1 MAEPGNFN
9 TFIGGIEKEE
19 VAYNNSIREF
29 AELPLQRRYKGHL
42 ILNHR
47 DPPKDAVIDGY
58 LTNPAHG
65 NLIANIVKTLYIL
78 KPECGVCGPGV
89 KGAIGARGHIIER
102 IFNTE
107 SILFPDIRREEFKK
121 ASAHGVALD
130 LQLGIQYVFTDA
142 SHGPEKYM
150 GKAGGQRVTCASP
163 TNLID
168 SASINTTV
176 INNVFLNIPVQ
187 TVASEAH
194 LKLFGFRFV
203 RKIKLYN
210 LNLNRSEN
218 TINEILQN
226 VNENV
231 SRALNERLR
240 SPETHFCAT
249 FDLNEI
255 GVPLPFG
262 SRMILLYDA
271 NQDEMSTVDEYEN
284 PIEENPRTHR
294 KIFAAGNS
302 QKNRALSR
310 ILRST
315 RPTDIFYKHFL
326 LELKNLGDANHCIW
340 LRQICDATEEPN
352 NIYSEAGVVARE
364 STNNLINRANSAF
377 GTPDYDVTLRFVLE
391 GLGVFY
397 FDATCVN
404 YYPGGVADPETIAR
418 NIREQRLRDFKAHNK
433 DLLERFE
440 EFNVYINKV
449 KSIDFIPQYTS
460 IVNPSKLQRIRNFV
474 QDTLG
479 RLDNLLVQYE
489 TSVPQGEVNAYCARY
504 SLPHFVIN
512 NPKKGHDN
520 NWVLLKTGFAKG
532 FYTKILGIVQS
543 NRVPEPMNFPE
554 PPGAI
559 PDAAAAAAAA
569 DNLIGG
575 GIPESFT
582 EIPNQI
588 TYILLTEFSDILK
601 FGYAMYLAHGIPN
614 QNLNEFFKQAFYQK
628 SVDNILYK
636 IRFENNILF
645 DENMYEVCKY
655 AFFCVEYYIYNFNGP
670 PFDQELLLKLRN
682 VILAAIKFFKEKVQG
697 GGAKRER
704 GEEELDEEEPDEEEA
719 DTKRQKSEEE
729 GTIEEAAGIMALSS
743 MVDQNVSQFE
753 NAREAFLLVETRP
766 PYTATEIEELKEEF
780 KEILKENTNQYEN
793 ENESINEILN
803 RIQNT
808 TSGGTYERK
817 SGLEFVDLY
826 NLEKSLVIKI
836 LYYLSRGDYILTT
849 LNKRREIS
857 PVHMLVSYLSEEVN
871 MTTPDAAAATATP
884 PATPMKEDNA
894 TPQGLITPRPQRK
907 QPNTLPSTVKK
918 EPQSELVS
926 EENEEGEPPAVAPAT
941 APAPAAT
948 AATPATPP
956 HVNTTSEEGEDSE
969 MSLLGSQEEAEVNGR
984 DIEEPVAWTLL
995 SQNQLAK
1002 TQGNSQE
1009 ETQEYSPGL
1018 PQGLPQ
1024 GLPPGLIT
1032 PVAAHRKRKH
1042 PNTETRN
1049 QPSNVKRE
1057 RKQENQSDSG
1067 SEEYLQ
1073 PIHRRYN
1080 NRRSYR
1086 KRKDSRRK
1094 N

>member
-187 TVASEAH
+187 KVASEAH
-194 LKLFGFRFV
+194 LKLFGFRLV
-203 RKIKLYN
+203 KEIKLYN
-210 LNLNRSEN
+210 LNLDRSEN

-226 VNENV
+226 VKETV
-231 SRALNERLR
+231 RDALNERLG

-249 FDLNEI
+249 FDLNNI

-262 SRMILLYDA
+262 SRMILLYNA
-271 NQDEMSTVDEYEN
+271 NQDEMSTVEQYEN

-302 QKNRALSR
+302 EKNKALSK

-460 IVNPSKLQRIRNFV
+460 IVDPPKLQRIRNFV
-474 QDTLG
+474 QDTLD
-479 RLDNLLVQYE
+479 RLGNLLVQYE

-569 DNLIGG
+569 AAAVDNLIGG

-697 GGAKRER
+697 GGAKEGLEN
-704 GEEELDEEEPDEEEA
+704 GE
-719 DTKRQKSEEE
+719 EEE

-826 NLEKSLVIKI
+826 NVEKSLVIKI

-857 PVHMLVSYLSEEVN
+857 PVHMLVSHLLEEVN
-871 MTTPDAAAATATP
+871 MTTPDAAP
-884 PATPMKEDNA
+884 
-894 TPQGLITPRPQRK
+894 
-907 QPNTLPSTVKK
+907 
-918 EPQSELVS
+918 
-926 EENEEGEPPAVAPAT
+926 

-948 AATPATPP
+948 ATVAPAVAPASDMEEDNAATPVAAMKEDIVNRISRRLFNREGDEDATAAAMEEGIVNRISRRLFNREGDEDATAATATKPP
-956 HVNTTSEEGEDSE
+956 HMNTSNEEGEDSE

-1002 TQGNSQE
+1002 TQGNSQGK
-1009 ETQEYSPGL
+1009 TQEYS
-1018 PQGLPQ
+1018 QGLP
-1024 GLPPGLIT
+1024 LGLIT
-1032 PVAAHRKRKH
+1032 PVAAYRKRKQ

-1049 QPSNVKRE
+1049 QPSNVKKE